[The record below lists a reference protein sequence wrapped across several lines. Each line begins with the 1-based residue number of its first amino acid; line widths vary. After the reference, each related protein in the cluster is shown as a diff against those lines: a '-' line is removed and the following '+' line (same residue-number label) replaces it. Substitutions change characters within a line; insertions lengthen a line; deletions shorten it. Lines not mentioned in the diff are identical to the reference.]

1 MARTAI
7 TPQVILRTSNGLTP
21 SYGAVDQ
28 ANGNQ
33 FQNTGREILH
43 VKNTNGATRTLT
55 VATPGSVDGLA
66 VADPTFVIPAT
77 TGDKFIGPFPPGVY
91 NQNDGNVWLDWDA
104 SSGVTI
110 AVLRL
115 P

>member
-1 MARTAI
+1 MARTALV
-7 TPQVILRTSNGLTP
+7 PQVVLRSSNGLTP

-43 VKNTNGATRTLT
+43 VKNSNAATRTLT
-55 VATPGSVDGLA
+55 ISTPGNVDGLA
-66 VADPTFVIPAT
+66 VADATFVIPAN
-77 TGDKFIGPFPPGVY
+77 TGDKFIGPLPPAVY
-91 NQNDGNVWLDWDA
+91 SQIDGNVYLDWDA
-104 SSGVTI
+104 SAGVTI